1 MGLFPIQEK
10 VLSIK
15 ERNKLQDE
23 YFGIPEL
30 KKYPMP
36 DKNHVLSA
44 MRYFNK
50 CPKGYEKVLAK
61 NIIKKAKEFNIGIN
75 RASDYYKI
83 ANENTI
89 IITENGISNYTQIDV
104 NDINIK
110 KYKEKYK
117 NLSHLRTG
125 KDYKGKIFISKED
138 EVIGFFNVDTS
149 RALLQ
154 AIEVN
159 PKFRG
164 QGFSKK
170 LIRLAID
177 TYDINWLTVRKT
189 NEIAIEL
196 YKKNGFK
203 ISDENKYQYTMI
215 KENLNIVPNKLKGK
229 LQYENNIIEESKI
242 KSKKLYFLSNTN
254 MDQTILQP
262 RIPNNYLVKNGYE
275 DDKTKRICFAPSID
289 KCLMGLSRNLKG
301 ERLCVHVAVDYDNLK
316 MKKPTVKEVP
326 DSKITGEI
334 WILEPVELEYIGD
347 IEVIKDK
354 GLEGHKFKYGDNKEA
369 ELYDWEWKWI
379 KRFDNDGLVIK
390 ESIIQES
397 SKVKI
402 KTKKKYKCPFCDE
415 RYDREHLVYH
425 IERKHPEMIPQD
437 YTSARVVFNYINKKD
452 HGSCIVCGGE
462 TEWKEENWKY
472 ARLCKNPKC
481 KSILSKKADENCKK
495 KTGKT
500 PRELLLDP
508 EHQNKMLKGRRIS
521 GVYTFQDGGKRDYVG
536 SYEKNILEFY
546 DKFLNKKSD
555 EIQTPGPVIE
565 YMYKGEKHFWITDI
579 YDITANL
586 VMDVKDGGDNPNTR
600 EMKDYREK
608 QIAKEKAITEQGQYN
623 YLRLTNNN
631 FEQLIQILSDL
642 KMMMIDD
649 TVKNHTISMINEY
662 TALGA
667 INPVIGSSGNYIVN
681 YGVNGVFTGQA
692 YTNDKALSKLYKIED
707 GKVKR
712 KNTKEFLQEY
722 DYQLYEY
729 NDYKNIEIEEGM
741 ELNSF
746 YELLTGNKYI
756 DESQI
761 MNDSRF
767 KKTYSFYEYLE
778 STNEVIR
785 NSLIQEFNEY
795 VGSPTLCIENTI
807 SDNQNEKIKVLQ
819 NENGY
824 FIKNMISG
832 LRSGYYDNEED
843 IPLSIKEIID

>member
-10 VLSIK
+10 VLSTK

-50 CPKGYEKVLAK
+50 CPKGYEKTLAK
-61 NIIKKAKEFNIGIN
+61 NIVKKAREFDIGIN
-75 RASDYYKI
+75 KSSDYYKI
-83 ANENTI
+83 ANEN
-89 IITENGISNYTQIDV
+89 
-104 NDINIK
+104 
-110 KYKEKYK
+110 
-117 NLSHLRTG
+117 
-125 KDYKGKIFISKED
+125 
-138 EVIGFFNVDTS
+138 
-149 RALLQ
+149 
-154 AIEVN
+154 
-159 PKFRG
+159 
-164 QGFSKK
+164 
-170 LIRLAID
+170 
-177 TYDINWLTVRKT
+177 
-189 NEIAIEL
+189 
-196 YKKNGFK
+196 
-203 ISDENKYQYTMI
+203 
-215 KENLNIVPNKLKGK
+215 
-229 LQYENNIIEESKI
+229 NIIEESMI
-242 KSKKLYFLSNTN
+242 KSKKLYFLSNTS

-301 ERLCVHVAVDYDNLK
+301 ERLCVHIAVDYDNLK

-334 WILEPVELEYIGD
+334 WILEPVELKYIGD

-379 KRFDNDGLVIK
+379 KRFDKDGLAIK

-397 SKVKI
+397 SKVHI

-452 HGSCIVCGGE
+452 NGSCVVCGGE

-481 KSILSKKADENCKK
+481 KEALSKKADENCKK

-586 VMDVKDGGDNPNTR
+586 AIDVKDGGDNPNTR

-631 FEQLIQILSDL
+631 FEQLFQILSDL

-662 TALGA
+662 TALGGM
-667 INPVIGSSGNYIVN
+667 NPVIGSSGNYIVN
-681 YGVNGVFTGQA
+681 YGIGGVFTGQA
-692 YTNDKALSKLYKIED
+692 YTNDKTLSKIYKIED

-722 DYQLYEY
+722 DYELYEY
-729 NDYKNIEIEEGM
+729 NDDKNIEIEEGM
-741 ELNSF
+741 ELDSF

-756 DESQI
+756 DEAQLL
-761 MNDSRF
+761 NDNRF

-785 NSLIQEFNEY
+785 NSLIQEFNDY
-795 VGSPTLCIENTI
+795 VGSPTLCIENNI

-832 LRSGYYDNEED
+832 LRSGYYNNEED
-843 IPLSIKEIID
+843 IPLSIKEIIK

>member
-10 VLSIK
+10 VLSTK

-50 CPKGYEKVLAK
+50 CPKGYEKTLAK
-61 NIIKKAKEFNIGIN
+61 NIVKKAKEFNVGIN
-75 RASDYYKI
+75 KTSDYYKI

-89 IITENGISNYTQIDV
+89 ITES
-104 NDINIK
+104 
-110 KYKEKYK
+110 
-117 NLSHLRTG
+117 
-125 KDYKGKIFISKED
+125 
-138 EVIGFFNVDTS
+138 
-149 RALLQ
+149 
-154 AIEVN
+154 
-159 PKFRG
+159 
-164 QGFSKK
+164 
-170 LIRLAID
+170 
-177 TYDINWLTVRKT
+177 T
-189 NEIAIEL
+189 N
-196 YKKNGFK
+196 
-203 ISDENKYQYTMI
+203 
-215 KENLNIVPNKLKGK
+215 
-229 LQYENNIIEESKI
+229 
-242 KSKKLYFLSNTN
+242 KSKKLYFLSTTS

-301 ERLCVHVAVDYDNLK
+301 ERLCVHIAVDYENLK

-334 WILEPVELEYIGD
+334 WILEPVELKYIGD

-379 KRFDNDGLVIK
+379 KRFDKDGLAIK

-397 SKVKI
+397 SKVHI
-402 KTKKKYKCPFCDE
+402 KTKKKYKCLFCDE

-452 HGSCIVCGGE
+452 HGSCVVCGGE

-481 KSILSKKADENCKK
+481 KEALSKKADENCKK

-508 EHQNKMLKGRRIS
+508 EHQNKMLKGRSIS

-586 VMDVKDGGDNPNTR
+586 AIDVKDGGDNPNTR

-631 FEQLIQILSDL
+631 FEQLFQILSDL

-662 TALGA
+662 TALGGM
-667 INPVIGSSGNYIVN
+667 NPVIGSSGNYIVN
-681 YGVNGVFTGQA
+681 YGIGGVFTGQA
-692 YTNDKALSKLYKIED
+692 YTKDKALSKVYKIED
-707 GKVKR
+707 GKVK
-712 KNTKEFLQEY
+712 KKDTKEFLQEY
-722 DYQLYEY
+722 DYELYEY
-729 NDYKNIEIEEGM
+729 NDNKNIEIEEGM

-746 YELLTGNKYI
+746 YELLTGNKYV
-756 DESQI
+756 DEAQLL
-761 MNDSRF
+761 NDNRF

-785 NSLIQEFNEY
+785 NSLIQEFNDY
-795 VGSPTLCIENTI
+795 VGSPTLCIENNI

-832 LRSGYYDNEED
+832 LRSGYYNNEED
-843 IPLSIKEIID
+843 IPLSIKEIIK